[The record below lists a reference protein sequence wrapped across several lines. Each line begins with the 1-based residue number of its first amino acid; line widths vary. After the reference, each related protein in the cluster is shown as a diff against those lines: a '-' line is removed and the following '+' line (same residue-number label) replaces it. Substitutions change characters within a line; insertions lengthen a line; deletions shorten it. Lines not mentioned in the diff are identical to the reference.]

1 MSKSEVIVDAGGRD
15 LRVSN
20 PDRVIF
26 PATRQSPEIT
36 KLDIVNYY
44 LAVDEGIMRA
54 LCRRPTTL
62 ERWPKGVHPGIV
74 LSTREKGGGDA
85 FFQKRVPRGA
95 PDYLQTAEI
104 KFPSGRTA
112 DEICPTEVAV
122 VGWAAQMGTITFHPW
137 PVRSDDVD
145 HPDEL
150 RIDLDPQP
158 GTDFADAVRVAAE
171 ARVLLGELGY
181 VGFPK
186 TSGGRGV
193 HIYVRIEP
201 RWTFTELRHAAI
213 AFGRELERRLPGQVT
228 TKWWKEER
236 GECIFVDYNQNARDR
251 TIASAYSIRPKPGAP
266 VSAPVSWDELPGV
279 TPEQFTVASMPA
291 RFAEVGDRHAA
302 IDAVAHSLDPLLECY
317 ERDSQEGQGDMPY
330 PPDYPKM
337 PGEPKRVQ
345 PSRDRDRPRSKEPS
359 RDRDRPR
366 SKEPSRDRDRP
377 RSEEPSRDRDRPR
390 SEEPS

>member
-1 MSKSEVIVDAGGRD
+1 MAASSATIVDAGRRD

-26 PATRQSPEIT
+26 PKTKRSAAVT
-36 KLDIVNYY
+36 KLDVVNYY
-44 LAVDEGIMRA
+44 LAVGDGILRA
-54 LCRRPTTL
+54 LERRPTTL

-74 LSTREKGGGDA
+74 VSTREKGGGDA
-85 FFQKRVPRGA
+85 FYQKRIPKGA
-95 PDYLQTAEI
+95 PDYVETARI
-104 KFPSGRTA
+104 QFPSGRHA
-112 DEICPTEVAV
+112 DEVCPTEVAV

-171 ARVLLGELGY
+171 ARSLLEELGY
-181 VGFPK
+181 TGFPK

-193 HIYVRIEP
+193 HIYVRIER
-201 RWTFTELRHAAI
+201 RWTFTDVRHAAI
-213 AFGRELERRLPGQVT
+213 AFGRELERRLPGEVT

-236 GECIFVDYNQNARDR
+236 GKRIFIDYNQNARDR
-251 TIASAYSIRPKPGAP
+251 TIASAYSVRPKEGAP
-266 VSAPVSWDELPGV
+266 VSAPVTWDELPEV
-279 TPEQFTVASMPA
+279 APEDFTVATMPA

-302 IDAVAHSLDPLLECY
+302 IDEAAHSLQPLLDMY
-317 ERDSQEGQGDMPY
+317 ERDEEGDMPY

-345 PSRDRDRPRSKEPS
+345 PSRDRDRK
-359 RDRDRPR
+359 RD
-366 SKEPSRDRDRP
+366 
-377 RSEEPSRDRDRPR
+377 
-390 SEEPS
+390 